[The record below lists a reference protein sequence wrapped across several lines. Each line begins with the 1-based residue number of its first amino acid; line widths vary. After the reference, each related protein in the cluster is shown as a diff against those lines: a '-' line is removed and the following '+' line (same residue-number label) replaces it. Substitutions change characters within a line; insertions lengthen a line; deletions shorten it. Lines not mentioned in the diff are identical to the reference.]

1 MRAQQQPPHPLG
13 GSTCLGNGRAFAG
26 PAVIPVSFP
35 IAKSEKKAELR
46 GMCMLGRREMLFSLS
61 MRRDGWHN
69 PFFFFLVSSPP
80 HSIPGYL
87 HQAGAGHPG
96 TQHVPSPMFNPV
108 GSSQEEQLFYS
119 SSLLLHLPATH
130 GIPVLTAE
138 QQATRPLASGLQHVG
153 LALAVSARA
162 HPWLVC

>member
-46 GMCMLGRREMLFSLS
+46 GMSMLGRREMLFSLS

-69 PFFFFLVSSPP
+69 PFFFFFFCYLPHPTASRATCTKQELGIQTPSMSPAQC
-80 HSIPGYL
+80 STWS
-87 HQAGAGHPG
+87 GA
-96 TQHVPSPMFNPV
+96 
-108 GSSQEEQLFYS
+108 LRKS
-119 SSLLLHLPATH
+119 SSF
-130 GIPVLTAE
+130 IPHPSSCT
-138 QQATRPLASGLQHVG
+138 SLQHTVFM
-153 LALAVSARA
+153 
-162 HPWLVC
+162 C